1 MIKFLLGFGEV
12 FFLISYN
19 AITNEFATRMT
30 YPDPRKVSAA
40 PAEPAE

>member
-19 AITNEFATRMT
+19 AITNELATRMT